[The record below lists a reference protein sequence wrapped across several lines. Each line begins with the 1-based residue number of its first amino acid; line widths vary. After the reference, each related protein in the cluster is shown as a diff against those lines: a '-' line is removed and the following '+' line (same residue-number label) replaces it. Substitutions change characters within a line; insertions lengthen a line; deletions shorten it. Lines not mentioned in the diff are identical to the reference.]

1 MARNTKKPEPKPTPP
16 QGDAVLRDLLAQRER
31 DLAAL
36 TEHSLRILDE
46 LAEARRQAEDPASL
60 QHRVERLQ
68 EALADA
74 RQRVRSGAR
83 AILGAVDATVQGTEG
98 TDVVLWDHAVD
109 LRQELAQRSAPL
121 EGCSVTLL
129 TGQRHRSEQ
138 FREALKPGWS
148 VLASSCLRPSH
159 FWNQAMA
166 STHGDVVVFVGAQSA
181 LTADGVRALAVAAR
195 ASGVAIACPRL
206 THGDA
211 TTLGRCEQGVLDM
224 HPMTMTTDAVS
235 GTVPFASPEAFALT
249 RSAFEAVGPFDQD
262 LATDLALAEWTMRA
276 AQRSFVV
283 VGVVEAEA
291 HTTLGAAPTQDA
303 IESDRLVVLA
313 RHRPHQLMTAA
324 LASESLWKMD
334 GDALAATLR
343 AAIQRLPRA
352 QEMPAAVDILVQQT
366 QTLANWKRIAP
377 AVRNRVAALAKDLG
391 CSSEDALSDQNL
403 PSLLERVGSAV
414 GAMRQRATAADL
426 AEQAAQKVLREA
438 QSARV
443 HQRDVEAHL
452 KEEMLA
458 RSNTID
464 ALRNEL
470 LERERAIAS
479 LREELGRR
487 QGESQRAI
495 DHLAQQQQQ
504 ILDLQEQRTDSL
516 RELERRRGVEE
527 RMCAAE
533 DQVSELR
540 SELALERAA
549 NALQNE
555 GHAAEQRKLV
565 AALARQSGKLQK
577 AQHEV
582 EVAQRNAAEAVAE
595 SQRLAEEV
603 KELAALRESYKEAQS
618 QRREAIAAFE
628 AQRADADRERVRAN
642 EATARA
648 EQELVRADEA
658 TARAEQELVRANEA
672 TAHAEQELVRAD
684 EATAHAEQA
693 SSDAE
698 ADARL
703 RSEAVCRAERADAR
717 AEAAEQSANA
727 AAARALQLEARLRT
741 AAARVGELEGSVEE
755 ERASRQQSET
765 LSRSR
770 AEQQDNAI
778 RELESKLSNAV
789 SDCERLLDDVEERG
803 ARAAQ
808 FDRKQRDLSR
818 LVETVRKEL
827 QGTREEAIQLRSQ
840 GAKQGARADE
850 ALRILAEREEWI
862 CLLLD
867 EVRKRRVVP
876 RDLLEHERQFLDAR
890 GKSSKP

>member
-1 MARNTKKPEPKPTPP
+1 VARNTKKPEPKPTTP
-16 QGDAVLRDLLAQRER
+16 QGEADLRQLLAQRER
-31 DLAAL
+31 DVAAL

-46 LAEARRQAEDPASL
+46 LAEARRQAGDPASL

-83 AILGAVDATVQGTEG
+83 AILGTVDATVQGTHG
-98 TDVVLWDHAVD
+98 TDVVLWDPAVD
-109 LRQELAQRSAPL
+109 LRQELAQRSASL
-121 EGCSVTLL
+121 EGCSITLL

-148 VLASSCLRPSH
+148 VLASSCLRPAH

-181 LTADGVRALAVAAR
+181 ITADGARALAAAAR

-206 THGDA
+206 LIGES

-224 HPMTMTTDAVS
+224 QPMPMSQDAVS

-262 LATDLALAEWTMRA
+262 LATELALAEWTMRA
-276 AQRSFVV
+276 AHRSLVV

-291 HTTLGAAPTQDA
+291 RAAVGAAPSSDA
-303 IESDRLVVLA
+303 LEADRLVVLA

-324 LASESLWKMD
+324 LASESLWTMD

-366 QTLANWKRIAP
+366 QTVANWKRIAP
-377 AVRNRVAALAKDLG
+377 AVRNRIVALAKDLG
-391 CSSEDALSDQNL
+391 FSAEDTSSDQNL
-403 PSLLERVGSAV
+403 PSLLERVGAAV
-414 GAMRQRATAADL
+414 GAMRQRATAADV
-426 AEQAAQKVLREA
+426 AEQAAQKALREA
-438 QSARV
+438 DAARAQ
-443 HQRDVEAHL
+443 QRNVEAHL
-452 KEEMLA
+452 KDEMLA

-495 DHLAQQQQQ
+495 DYLAQQQQQ
-504 ILDLQEQRTDSL
+504 ILDLQEQRTANV

-527 RMCAAE
+527 RMLAAE
-533 DQVSELR
+533 EELAELR

-549 NALQNE
+549 SALQNE
-555 GHAAEQRKLV
+555 THAGEQRKLV
-565 AALARQSGKLQK
+565 AALARQSEKLRQAQQDGDAARSSAADAIADCQRMAGK
-577 AQHEV
+577 
-582 EVAQRNAAEAVAE
+582 
-595 SQRLAEEV
+595 AEELV
-603 KELAALRESYKEAQS
+603 ALRERYEAVQA
-618 QRREAIAAFE
+618 QRFEANAAYQAAVRERDAARAEAASAIAACE
-628 AQRADADRERVRAN
+628 SQRADADRERQRAN
-642 EATARA
+642 DAIE
-648 EQELVRADEA
+648 
-658 TARAEQELVRANEA
+658 
-672 TAHAEQELVRAD
+672 
-684 EATAHAEQA
+684 HAEQA
-693 SSDAE
+693 RLRAEQAASDAE

-703 RSEAVCRAERADAR
+703 RSEAVKRAERAEAR

-741 AAARVGELEGSVEE
+741 AEAQVAELEGSVEA
-755 ERASRQQSET
+755 ERASRQQAET

-770 AEQQDNAI
+770 AEQQDLAI
-778 RELESKLSNAV
+778 RELESKLSDAV
-789 SDCERLLDDVEERG
+789 ADCERLLDDVEERG

-808 FDRKQRDLSR
+808 FDRKQRDLTR
-818 LVETVRKEL
+818 LVDTVRKEL
-827 QGTREEAIQLRSQ
+827 LGTREEAIQLRAQ
-840 GAKQGARADE
+840 CAKHATRADE
-850 ALRILAEREEWI
+850 ALRVLAEREEWV

-867 EVRKRRVVP
+867 EVKKRRVVP
-876 RDLLEHERQFLDAR
+876 RDLLEHERQFLDAH
-890 GKSSKP
+890 GKTSKP

>member
-1 MARNTKKPEPKPTPP
+1 MARNTKKPEPKPTTP
-16 QGDAVLRDLLAQRER
+16 QGEADLRQLLAQRER
-31 DLAAL
+31 DVAAL

-46 LAEARRQAEDPASL
+46 LAEARRQAGDPASL

-83 AILGAVDATVQGTEG
+83 AILGTVDATVHGTHG
-98 TDVVLWDHAVD
+98 TDVVLWDPAVD
-109 LRQELAQRSAPL
+109 LRQELAQRSASL

-148 VLASSCLRPSH
+148 VLASSCLRPAH

-166 STHGDVVVFVGAQSA
+166 STHGDVVVVVGAQSA
-181 LTADGVRALAVAAR
+181 ITADGARALAAAAR

-206 THGDA
+206 LIGES

-224 HPMTMTTDAVS
+224 QPMPMSQDAVS

-262 LATDLALAEWTMRA
+262 LATELALAEWTMRA
-276 AQRSFVV
+276 AHRSLVV

-291 HTTLGAAPTQDA
+291 RAAVGAAPSSDA
-303 IESDRLVVLA
+303 LEADRLVVLA

-324 LASESLWKMD
+324 LASESLWTMD

-366 QTLANWKRIAP
+366 QTVANWKRIAP
-377 AVRNRVAALAKDLG
+377 AVRNRIVALAKDLG
-391 CSSEDALSDQNL
+391 FSAEDTSSDQNL
-403 PSLLERVGSAV
+403 PSLLERVGAAV
-414 GAMRQRATAADL
+414 GAMRQRATAADV
-426 AEQAAQKVLREA
+426 AEQAAQKALREA
-438 QSARV
+438 DAARAQ
-443 HQRDVEAHL
+443 QRNVEAHL
-452 KEEMLA
+452 KDEMLA

-495 DHLAQQQQQ
+495 DYLAQQPQQ
-504 ILDLQEQRTDSL
+504 ILDLQEQRTANV

-527 RMCAAE
+527 RMLAAE
-533 DQVSELR
+533 EELAELR

-555 GHAAEQRKLV
+555 GHAADQRKLV
-565 AALARQSGKLQK
+565 AALARQSGKLQT
-577 AQHEV
+577 AQHDLED
-582 EVAQRNAAEAVAE
+582 AQRSVAAATAQ
-595 SQRLAEEV
+595 SQLLAARTN
-603 KELAALRESYKEAQS
+603 ELIALRESYVKSQS
-618 QRREAIAAFE
+618 ECRDAIAAFE
-628 AQRADADRERVRAN
+628 AQRAEADRERQRAK
-642 EATARA
+642 EAI
-648 EQELVRADEA
+648 E
-658 TARAEQELVRANEA
+658 
-672 TAHAEQELVRAD
+672 HAEKEHL
-684 EATAHAEQA
+684 HAERA
-693 SSDAE
+693 SSEAA

-703 RSEAVCRAERADAR
+703 RSEAVHRAERAEAR

-741 AAARVGELEGSVEE
+741 AEARVAELEGSVEA
-755 ERASRQQSET
+755 ERASRQQAET
-765 LSRSR
+765 LARSR
-770 AEQQDNAI
+770 AEQQDLAI

-789 SDCERLLDDVEERG
+789 ADCERLLDDVEERG

-808 FDRKQRDLSR
+808 SDRKQRDVSR
-818 LVETVRKEL
+818 LVDTVRKEL
-827 QGTREEAIQLRSQ
+827 QGTREEAINLRSQ
-840 GAKQGARADE
+840 CAEHGTRADE
-850 ALRILAEREEWI
+850 ALRVLAEREEWI

-876 RDLLEHERQFLDAR
+876 RDLLEHERLFLEAH
-890 GKSSKP
+890 GKTSKP

>member
-1 MARNTKKPEPKPTPP
+1 MARNTKKPEPKPTTP
-16 QGDAVLRDLLAQRER
+16 QGEADLRQLLAQRER

-46 LAEARRQAEDPASL
+46 LAEARRQAGDPASL
-60 QHRVERLQ
+60 QHRVDRLQ

-74 RQRVRSGAR
+74 RQRVRSGSR
-83 AILGAVDATVQGTEG
+83 AILGKIDPAANGTADA
-98 TDVVLWDHAVD
+98 DVVLWDPPLERA
-109 LRQELAQRSAPL
+109 QELAARSALL
-121 EGCSVTLL
+121 EDCRVTLL
-129 TGQRHRSEQ
+129 MGQRHRSEH
-138 FREALKPGWS
+138 FRDAVNPGWAA
-148 VLASSCLRPSH
+148 LASSCLRPAH

-166 STHGDVVVFVGAQSA
+166 STHGDVVVFLGAQSA
-181 LTADGVRALAVAAR
+181 ITADGVRALAAAAQ
-195 ASGVAIACPRL
+195 ASGIAIACPRL
-206 THGDA
+206 VVGES

-224 HPMTMTTDAVS
+224 RPMPMPQDAVS

-249 RSAFEAVGPFDQD
+249 RTAFEAVGPFDQD

-276 AQRSFVV
+276 AQRSLVV

-291 HTTLGAAPTQDA
+291 RANASAAPSSDA
-303 IESDRLVVLA
+303 IEADRLVVLA

-324 LASESLWKMD
+324 LASESLWTMD

-352 QEMPAAVDILVQQT
+352 HEMPAAVDILVQQT
-366 QTLANWKRIAP
+366 QTLANWKRLAP

-391 CSSEDALSDQNL
+391 FSSEDASSDQNL
-403 PSLLERVGSAV
+403 PSLLERVSAGV

-426 AEQAAQKVLREA
+426 AEQAAQKALREA
-438 QSARV
+438 DAARAQ
-443 HQRDVEAHL
+443 QRNIEAHL
-452 KEEMLA
+452 KDEMLA

-504 ILDLQEQRTDSL
+504 ILDLQAHRTADL

-533 DQVSELR
+533 EQLTELR

-555 GHAAEQRKLV
+555 GHAADQRKLV
-565 AALARQSGKLQK
+565 AALARQSGKLQT
-577 AQHEV
+577 AQHDLED
-582 EVAQRNAAEAVAE
+582 AQRSVAAATAQ
-595 SQRLAEEV
+595 SQLLAARTN
-603 KELAALRESYKEAQS
+603 ELIALRESYVKSQS
-618 QRREAIAAFE
+618 ECRDAIAAFE
-628 AQRADADRERVRAN
+628 AQRAEADRERQRAK
-642 EATARA
+642 EAI
-648 EQELVRADEA
+648 E
-658 TARAEQELVRANEA
+658 
-672 TAHAEQELVRAD
+672 HAER
-684 EATAHAEQA
+684 A
-693 SSDAE
+693 SSEAA

-703 RSEAVCRAERADAR
+703 RSEAVHRAERAEAR

-741 AAARVGELEGSVEE
+741 AEARVAELEGSVEA
-755 ERASRQQSET
+755 ERASRQQAET
-765 LSRSR
+765 LARSR
-770 AEQQDNAI
+770 AEQQDLAI

-789 SDCERLLDDVEERG
+789 ADCERLLDDVEERG

-808 FDRKQRDLSR
+808 SDRKQRDVSR
-818 LVETVRKEL
+818 LVDTVRKEL
-827 QGTREEAIQLRSQ
+827 QGTREEAINLRSQ
-840 GAKQGARADE
+840 CAEHGTRADE
-850 ALRILAEREEWI
+850 ALRVLAEREEWI

-876 RDLLEHERQFLDAR
+876 RDLLEHERLFLEAH
-890 GKSSKP
+890 GKTSKP

>member
-1 MARNTKKPEPKPTPP
+1 MARNTKKPEPKPTTP
-16 QGDAVLRDLLAQRER
+16 QGEADLRQLLAQRER
-31 DLAAL
+31 DVAAL

-46 LAEARRQAEDPASL
+46 LAEARRQAGDPASL

-83 AILGAVDATVQGTEG
+83 AILGTVDPASLGTTD
-98 TDVVLWDHAVD
+98 TDVVLWDPPVEPA
-109 LRQELAQRSAPL
+109 QESTDRSASL
-121 EGCSVTLL
+121 EGCRVTLL
-129 TGQRHRSEQ
+129 AGQRHRSEQ
-138 FREALKPGWS
+138 FRDAVKPGWS
-148 VLASSCLRPSH
+148 ALASSCLRPAH

-166 STHGDVVVFVGAQSA
+166 STHGDVVVFVGAQSVI
-181 LTADGVRALAVAAR
+181 TADGVRVLAAAAR
-195 ASGVAIACPRL
+195 ASGVAIACPRVL
-206 THGDA
+206 TGDA
-211 TTLGRCEQGVLDM
+211 ATLGRCEQGVLDM
-224 HPMTMTTDAVS
+224 RPMPVSQDAVS

-276 AQRSFVV
+276 AQRSLVV

-291 HTTLGAAPTQDA
+291 RVTVGAAPSSA
-303 IESDRLVVLA
+303 SIEADRLVVLA

-324 LASESLWKMD
+324 LASESLWTMD

-352 QEMPAAVDILVQQT
+352 HEMPAAVDILVQQT
-366 QTLANWKRIAP
+366 QTVANWKRIAP
-377 AVRNRVAALAKDLG
+377 AVRSRVVALAKDVG
-391 CSSEDALSDQNL
+391 FSSDDASSDQNL
-403 PSLLERVGSAV
+403 PSLLERVCAAV
-414 GAMRQRATAADL
+414 SAMRQRATAADV
-426 AEQAAQKVLREA
+426 AEQAAQKALRESDA
-438 QSARV
+438 TRA
-443 HQRDVEAHL
+443 HQRNVEAHL

-504 ILDLQEQRTDSL
+504 ILDLQEQRTSTL
-516 RELERRRGVEE
+516 RELDRRMGVEE
-527 RMCAAE
+527 RMRAAE
-533 DQVSELR
+533 EQLDELR

-565 AALARQSGKLQK
+565 AALARQSGKLQSTQRDLE
-577 AQHEV
+577 A
-582 EVAQRNAAEAVAE
+582 AQRNAVEATAE
-595 SQRLAEEV
+595 SQRLAG
-603 KELAALRESYKEAQS
+603 KANELKALREGYEKAQS
-618 QRREAIAAFE
+618 ECRDAIAAFN
-628 AQRADADRERVRAN
+628 AQREEADRERQRAN
-642 EATARA
+642 EATERA
-648 EQELVRADEA
+648 ERASTE
-658 TARAEQELVRANEA
+658 
-672 TAHAEQELVRAD
+672 
-684 EATAHAEQA
+684 
-693 SSDAE
+693 AE

-703 RSEAVCRAERADAR
+703 RSEAVHRAERAEAR

-741 AAARVGELEGSVEE
+741 AEAQVVELEGSVEA
-755 ERASRQQSET
+755 ERASRHQAET
-765 LSRSR
+765 LSRAR
-770 AEQQDNAI
+770 AEQQDLAI
-778 RELESKLSNAV
+778 RELESKLSKAV

-803 ARAAQ
+803 AKAAQ
-808 FDRKQRDLSR
+808 SDRKQRDLTR
-818 LVETVRKEL
+818 LVDTVRKEL
-827 QGTREEAIQLRSQ
+827 QGTRDEAIQLRAQ
-840 GAKQGARADE
+840 CAKHGTRADE
-850 ALRILAEREEWI
+850 ALRVLAEREEWI

-876 RDLLEHERQFLDAR
+876 RDLLEHERQFLEAH
-890 GKSSKP
+890 GKTSKP

>member
-1 MARNTKKPEPKPTPP
+1 
-16 QGDAVLRDLLAQRER
+16 
-31 DLAAL
+31 
-36 TEHSLRILDE
+36 
-46 LAEARRQAEDPASL
+46 
-60 QHRVERLQ
+60 
-68 EALADA
+68 
-74 RQRVRSGAR
+74 
-83 AILGAVDATVQGTEG
+83 
-98 TDVVLWDHAVD
+98 
-109 LRQELAQRSAPL
+109 
-121 EGCSVTLL
+121 
-129 TGQRHRSEQ
+129 
-138 FREALKPGWS
+138 
-148 VLASSCLRPSH
+148 
-159 FWNQAMA
+159 
-166 STHGDVVVFVGAQSA
+166 
-181 LTADGVRALAVAAR
+181 
-195 ASGVAIACPRL
+195 
-206 THGDA
+206 
-211 TTLGRCEQGVLDM
+211 M

-555 GHAAEQRKLV
+555 GHTAEQRKLV
-565 AALARQSGKLQK
+565 AALARQSGKLQT

-628 AQRADADRERVRAN
+628 AQRAEADRERVRAN
-642 EATARA
+642 EAIARA
-648 EQELVRADEA
+648 EQA
-658 TARAEQELVRANEA
+658 
-672 TAHAEQELVRAD
+672 LVRAD
-684 EATAHAEQA
+684 EATAHAEQERARAEQA

-765 LSRSR
+765 MSRSR

-778 RELESKLSNAV
+778 RELESKLSNAL

-803 ARAAQ
+803 ARAAL

-827 QGTREEAIQLRSQ
+827 QGTREQSTQLRSQ

-876 RDLLEHERQFLDAR
+876 RDLLEHEREFLDAR

>member
-1 MARNTKKPEPKPTPP
+1 MARNTKKPEPKPTTP
-16 QGDAVLRDLLAQRER
+16 QGDAVLRELLAQRER

-46 LAEARRQAEDPASL
+46 LAEARRQAADPASL

-83 AILGAVDATVQGTEG
+83 AILGAVDATEQGTQG
-98 TDVVLWDHAVD
+98 TDVVLWDPAVD
-109 LRQELAQRSAPL
+109 LRQELAQRSASL
-121 EGCSVTLL
+121 EGCRVTLL

-138 FREALKPGWS
+138 FREALTPSWS

-181 LTADGVRALAVAAR
+181 MTADGVRALAAAAR
-195 ASGVAIACPRL
+195 ANGVAIACPRL
-206 THGDA
+206 IHGDA

-276 AQRSFVV
+276 AQRSLVV

-291 HTTLGAAPTQDA
+291 HATLGAAPTQDPF
-303 IESDRLVVLA
+303 ESDRLVVLA

-324 LASESLWKMD
+324 LASESLWMMD

-352 QEMPAAVDILVQQT
+352 HEMPAAVDILVQQT

-377 AVRNRVAALAKDLG
+377 AVRNRVVALAKDLG

-414 GAMRQRATAADL
+414 GAMRQRATVADL
-426 AEQAAQKVLREA
+426 AEQAAQKALREA
-438 QSARV
+438 QSARG

-479 LREELGRR
+479 IREELGRR
-487 QGESQRAI
+487 SGEAQRAI

-504 ILDLQEQRTDSL
+504 ILDLQEQRTASL
-516 RELERRRGVEE
+516 RELDRRRGVEE

-533 DQVSELR
+533 EQLAELR

-555 GHAAEQRKLV
+555 AHAAEQRKLV

-577 AQHEV
+577 SQHEV
-582 EVAQRNAAEAVAE
+582 EAAQRNAAAAVAQ
-595 SQRLAEEV
+595 SQRLAGTV
-603 KELAALRESYKEAQS
+603 GELAALRESYEQAQS

-628 AQRADADRERVRAN
+628 AQRAEADRERQRAN
-642 EATARA
+642 EAI
-648 EQELVRADEA
+648 E
-658 TARAEQELVRANEA
+658 
-672 TAHAEQELVRAD
+672 HAEQERVRAQ
-684 EATAHAEQA
+684 QA

-703 RSEAVCRAERADAR
+703 RSEAVRRAERADAR

-741 AAARVGELEGSVEE
+741 AAARIAELEGSVEE

-840 GAKQGARADE
+840 GAEQGARADE

-876 RDLLEHERQFLDAR
+876 RDLLEHERQFLDAH